1 MDNPYASLFP
11 VVAVAFLSPLLVGLT
26 PARVRV
32 PQVVLLLLGGVIIG
46 PQVLDLSSPG
56 SVTLLSDLGMGFLFL
71 LAGYELDPTTMRQR
85 SGHLALGAWCTSLVV
100 AVALVFLVTAPESG
114 QALAAGSIALTTTAL
129 GVLLPVL
136 RDAGQLDTTFG
147 RTVFSVGAVG
157 ELGPIIAMTLLLGS
171 RSSGVA
177 TILLV
182 GFAVLAVLLAAIPA
196 KIRLPR
202 TSQALLRNEHGTGQT
217 TVRLTL
223 VLLVALLTL
232 AASLGFDAVLGAF
245 LAGMVLRRWAPGDS
259 ENLEGKLDV
268 VAWGVFIPVFFV
280 SSGMGLDIVSIG
292 ERPWAPV
299 MFLGLIF
306 VVRGGPVFLWFRRDL
321 GTRDRLPVALYSAT
335 TLPLLVAITGLAVD
349 DGAMARDTAAAIVGA
364 GVLSVLLFPLLAQR
378 VGGRARDQEPAS
390 SAEDGP
396 AG

>member
-1 MDNPYASLFP
+1 MDNPYAALFP
-11 VVAVAFLSPLLVGLT
+11 VVAVAFLSPLLVGLA
-26 PARVRV
+26 PSRMRV

-56 SVTLLSDLGMGFLFL
+56 SVSLLSDLGMGFLFL
-71 LAGYELDPTTMRQR
+71 LAGYELDPATMRQR
-85 SGHLALGAWCTSLVV
+85 PGHLAFGAWCTSLVV
-100 AVALVFLVTAPESG
+100 AVALVFLVTAPDTP

-136 RDAGQLDTTFG
+136 RDAGQLDTPFG

-157 ELGPIIAMTLLLGS
+157 ELGPIVAMALLLGS

-182 GFAVLAVLLAAIPA
+182 AFAVLAVLLAALPTR
-196 KIRLPR
+196 IRLPR
-202 TSQALLRNEHGTGQT
+202 TSQVLLRNEHGTGQT

-223 VLLVALLTL
+223 VLLVALLSL
-232 AASLGFDAVLGAF
+232 ASTLGFDAVLGAF
-245 LAGMVLRRWAPGDS
+245 LAGMVLRRWAPGDTT
-259 ENLEGKLDV
+259 NLEGKLDV

-292 ERPWAPV
+292 EKPWAPL
-299 MFLGLIF
+299 MFLGLLL
-306 VVRGGPVFLWFRRDL
+306 VVRGGPVFLWFRRDVSAK
-321 GTRDRLPVALYSAT
+321 DRLPVALYSAT

-349 DGAMARDTAAAIVGA
+349 DGAMASDTAAAIVGA
-364 GVLSVLLFPLLAQR
+364 GVLSVLVFPLLVQR
-378 VGGRARDQEPAS
+378 IRGRARS
-390 SAEDGP
+390 SEV
-396 AG
+396 

>member
-1 MDNPYASLFP
+1 MGDPYATLLP
-11 VVAVAFLSPLLVGLT
+11 VVAVAFLSPLLVGLA
-26 PARVRV
+26 PARMRV

-56 SVTLLSDLGMGFLFL
+56 AVDLLSDLGMGFLFL
-71 LAGYELDPTTMRQR
+71 MAGYELDPATMRQR
-85 SGHLALGAWCTSLVV
+85 SGHLALGAWFTSLVV
-100 AVALVFLVTAPESG
+100 AVALVSVFTAPESG

-136 RDAGQLDTTFG
+136 RDAGQLASPFG
-147 RTVFSVGAVG
+147 RTVFAVGAVG
-157 ELGPIIAMTLLLGS
+157 ELGPIVAIALLLGS
-171 RSSGVA
+171 RNSGA
-177 TILLV
+177 AMILLL
-182 GFAVLAVLLAAIPA
+182 GFSVVAVLLAALPT

-202 TSQALLRNEHGTGQT
+202 ASQVLLRAEHGTGQT

-223 VLLVALLTL
+223 LLLVALLAL

-280 SSGMGLDIVSIG
+280 SSGMGLDIDSIG
-292 ERPWAPV
+292 ERPWMPV
-299 MFLGLIF
+299 VFLVLVL
-306 VVRGGPVFLWFRRDL
+306 VVRGGPVLLWFRRDL
-321 GTRDRLPVALYSAT
+321 TSAERLPVALYSAT

-349 DGAMARDTAAAIVGA
+349 DGAMASETAAAIVGA
-364 GVLSVLLFPLLAQR
+364 GVLSVLAFPLLAQR
-378 VGGRARDQEPAS
+378 IQDRSARATSP
-390 SAEDGP
+390 SAGP
-396 AG
+396 GPVD